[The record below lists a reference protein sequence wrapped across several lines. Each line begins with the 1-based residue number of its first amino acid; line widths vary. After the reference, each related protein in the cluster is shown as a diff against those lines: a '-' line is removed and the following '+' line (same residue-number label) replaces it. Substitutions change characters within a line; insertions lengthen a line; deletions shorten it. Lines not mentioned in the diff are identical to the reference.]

1 MKKTL
6 YVAPVTEIDNMLA
19 DDQLL
24 TVSQVGGNANIEI
37 GEGEVPSE
45 GDARGNHSIWDED

>member
-24 TVSQVGGNANIEI
+24 TVSQVGGDANIEI

-45 GDARGNHSIWDED
+45 GEARGNHSIWDED